1 MPRYIAVK
9 DQCSHHNIFPGVDI
23 HTFAGEKVMLSI
35 VEFDPG
41 SVVEWHS
48 HPNEQMGLLLEGEA
62 EFFIGEERHTVRPG
76 GMWRIP
82 GGVRHKVVA
91 GDKPVRAL
99 DVFCPIR
106 EDYL

>member
-1 MPRYIAVK
+1 MSKYVADIDR
-9 DQCSHHNIFPGVDI
+9 CSHHNIFPGVNI
-23 HTFAGEKVMLSI
+23 HTFAGENVMMSV

-41 SVVEWHS
+41 AVVEWHS

-62 EFFIGEERHTVRPG
+62 EFFIDDEHHVVRPG

-99 DVFCPIR
+99 DIFYPIR